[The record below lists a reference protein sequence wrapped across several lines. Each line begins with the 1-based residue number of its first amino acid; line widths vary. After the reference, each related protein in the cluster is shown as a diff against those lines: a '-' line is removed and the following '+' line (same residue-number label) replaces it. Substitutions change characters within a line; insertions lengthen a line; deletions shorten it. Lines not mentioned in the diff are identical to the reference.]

1 MSGSFS
7 KDEVSRLDYTFD
19 WTHWLSD
26 GDGISGVEFNVPEG
40 LQWVTQGFTG
50 KTATVWLEGGTEGQ
64 TYSVD
69 CIITTRSNPPRIA
82 KRTISLSI
90 T

>member
-1 MSGSFS
+1 MPSTFT

-19 WTHWLSD
+19 WTNWLSS
-26 GDGISGVEFNVPEG
+26 GDGISSVEFNVPNG

-50 KTATVWLEGGTEGQ
+50 KTATVWLQGGTEGE
-64 TYSVD
+64 TYNVD
-69 CIITTRSNPPRIA
+69 CIITTTSQPSRIA
-82 KRTISLSI
+82 KRTISVSI